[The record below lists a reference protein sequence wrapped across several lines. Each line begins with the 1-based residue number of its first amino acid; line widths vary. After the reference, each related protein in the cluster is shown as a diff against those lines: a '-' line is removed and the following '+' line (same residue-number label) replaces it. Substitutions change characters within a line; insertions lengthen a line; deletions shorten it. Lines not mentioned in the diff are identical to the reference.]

1 MVLFVSKRPEVML
14 ISSDR
19 ELNLG
24 EVRINTNFEQI
35 LADEQWIDDATG
47 LVPHCLSI
55 LKTCR
60 FLTESLTALTIA
72 DMRTKSGLAQ
82 IIEVT
87 FLLHSVFRGLILSC
101 IRLHARFHGVLTT
114 RFAVCT
120 RP

>member
-1 MVLFVSKRPEVML
+1 ML
-14 ISSDR
+14 IVPDSKLD
-19 ELNLG
+19 LG
-24 EVRINTNFEQI
+24 EVRLNTTFEQI

-72 DMRTKSGLAQ
+72 DMRSKSGLAQ

-87 FLLHSVFRGLILSC
+87 FCSTSFFRG
-101 IRLHARFHGVLTT
+101 
-114 RFAVCT
+114 
-120 RP
+120 